1 MNRLAIAIVAPALI
15 AGCMSSKS
23 PYDYAEN
30 WLMREGA
37 VRTFTVG
44 SDLIYIQDRLYL
56 SMNDIPSM
64 NSYAMSEVG
73 NGRFRGI
80 ARVFSPLV
88 SCEEDL
94 EKALDWYFRHQ
105 HGGRRLFSFIG
116 EGRGGALLKA
126 YEEKNAEALKK
137 KGLLVSYYSDEARSG
152 FVTDAMA
159 REIKNAVSRARYR
172 AQWGREMPD
181 GMLKD

>member
-1 MNRLAIAIVAPALI
+1 MKRLAIALAVPALV
-15 AGCMSSKS
+15 AGCLSAKS

-44 SDLIYIQDRLYL
+44 SDLIYVQDRLYL
-56 SMNDIPSM
+56 SMNDIPFMSAH
-64 NSYAMSEVG
+64 AMSEVG

-94 EKALDWYFRHQ
+94 AKALDWYLSRH
-105 HGGRRLFSFIG
+105 HGGNRPFSFIG
-116 EGRGGALLKA
+116 EGRGGAFLKA
-126 YEEKNAEALKK
+126 YEQKNAEFLRK
-137 KGLLVSYYSDEARSG
+137 KGLIASYYCDEAREG
-152 FVTDAMA
+152 FVTDEMV
-159 REIKNAVSRARYR
+159 REIKTAVLRVRYR
-172 AQWGREMPD
+172 AQWGRDMPD
-181 GMLKD
+181 GMLGE

>member
-1 MNRLAIAIVAPALI
+1 MKRLAIAIAVPALI
-15 AGCMSSKS
+15 AGCFSSKS

-44 SDLIYIQDRLYL
+44 SDLIYIQDRLYVDINSVS
-56 SMNDIPSM
+56 SMSA
-64 NSYAMSEVG
+64 YAMSEVG

-94 EKALDWYFRHQ
+94 EKAMDWYFSHQ
-105 HGGRRLFSFIG
+105 HGGDRLFSFIG

-126 YEEKNAEALKK
+126 YEEKNAEWLRK
-137 KGLLVSYYSDEARSG
+137 KGLLFSRYSEEARSG

-159 REIKNAVSRARYR
+159 REIKNAVARERYR